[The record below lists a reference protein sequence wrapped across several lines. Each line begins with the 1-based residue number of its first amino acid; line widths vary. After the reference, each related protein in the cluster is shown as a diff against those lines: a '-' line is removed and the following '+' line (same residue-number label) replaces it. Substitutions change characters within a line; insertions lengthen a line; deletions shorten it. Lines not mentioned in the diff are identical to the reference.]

1 MAISLQSVRKANAM
15 RPPRIVI
22 HGTGGI
28 GKSTFAA
35 SAPKPI
41 FLPTEDGLGTLDV
54 PAFPLLTSYTEVR
67 EALQSLLDED
77 HDYETVVI
85 DSLDWLEPLV
95 WNFVAQGSGVKSIED
110 IGYGKGYKA
119 AAVEIRDTLDTIT
132 KLRDERGMASV
143 LICHTKIKTF
153 QSPEHEP
160 YDRYQLK
167 LHDAAS
173 AIVHEW
179 ADAVLYGTLKTF
191 VKSKDAGFGNTIT
204 RGISTGERVMY
215 TSERPAYVA
224 KNRYAL
230 PHELPLT
237 WDDFVGAIATAVKP
251 A

>member
-1 MAISLQSVRKANAM
+1 MAISLASVRKANAM

-22 HGTGGI
+22 HGGGGI

-54 PAFPLLTSYTEVR
+54 EAFPLLGSYGEVR
-67 EALQSLLDED
+67 EALQSLLEDD

-85 DSLDWLEPLV
+85 DSLDWLEPLI
-95 WNFVAQGSGVKSIED
+95 WQFVADSSGVKTIED

-119 AAVEIRDTLDTIT
+119 AAIEVRDTLDTLT
-132 KLRDERGMASV
+132 KLRDERGMASI

-179 ADAVLYGTLKTF
+179 ADAVLYSTLKTF
-191 VKSKDAGFGNTIT
+191 TKSQDVGFNNKVT

-224 KNRYAL
+224 KNRYSL

-237 WDDFVGAIATAVKP
+237 WHDFASAIAGGVKQQ
-251 A
+251 